1 MVIAYAAAVIHMDN
15 LVTSNIRQRPIR
27 TLVSVAGVAL
37 GVSLIMLFTG
47 LARGMS
53 EDLQKR
59 ASNVR
64 AELIFMRPG
73 AVQLTATTANL
84 DTRYVDRLKQI
95 EGIEEALPVIR
106 HIFQGNKGFG
116 FEQIDGVPWA
126 VYAGMNGINM
136 VEGRGPQGLNEVVI
150 DETKAR
156 NSNLRVGDTLKPFGT
171 GEYRV
176 AGIYSPESGARVKM
190 SLEAMQKAL
199 ESEGKCTFIFV
210 KLRNPDQLQEVAQRI
225 DRELPGNTIQPTREV
240 FTSFEK
246 SIPYL
251 GVFLRVLVGL
261 AAVVSSLVVMLAMY
275 TTITERTR
283 EIGILKA
290 MGASRS
296 YIVGIIEKEAIL
308 ISVIGLVAGFV
319 VSLIA
324 GFLIHKTYG
333 LVFEYSW
340 TWAVVAAAIGVIGG
354 IMGALYPALRASN
367 LDPVNALAYE

>member
-1 MVIAYAAAVIHMDN
+1 MDS

-37 GVSLIMLFTG
+37 GVSLVMLFTG

-53 EDLQKR
+53 NDLQRR
-59 ASNVR
+59 ATNVR

-73 AVQLTATTANL
+73 AIQFNSSTANL
-84 DTRYVDRLKQI
+84 DTRYADRLKQI
-95 EGIEEALPVIR
+95 EGVQDALPMIR
-106 HIFQGNKGFG
+106 NFVQGSKGIG
-116 FEQIDGVPWA
+116 IEQIDGVNWDG
-126 VYAGMNGINM
+126 YAQMNGMSM
-136 VEGRGPQGLNEVVI
+136 VAGRGPQNLNEVVV

-156 NSNLRVGDTLKPFGT
+156 TSNYHVGDIIKPLNNT
-171 GEYRV
+171 DQYRI
-176 AGIYSPESGARVKM
+176 AGIYSPESGPRVKM
-190 SLEAMQKAL
+190 SLEAMQKAI
-199 ESEGKCTFIFV
+199 EAENKCTFIFV
-210 KLRNPDQLQEVAQRI
+210 KLNNPDQMREVAKRI
-225 DRELPGNTIQPTREV
+225 DTELPGNMIQPTAEV

-251 GVFLRVLVGL
+251 TVFLRVLVVL

-290 MGASRS
+290 MGASRG

-308 ISVIGLVAGFV
+308 ISVIGLLAGFA
-319 VSLIA
+319 VSLLA
-324 GFLIHKTYG
+324 GFLIHKVYG

-340 TWAVVAAAIGVIGG
+340 AWASVAASIGIVGG
-354 IMGALYPALRASN
+354 ILGALYPAWRASN

>member
-1 MVIAYAAAVIHMDN
+1 MDN

-37 GVSLIMLFTG
+37 GVSLVMLFTG
-47 LARGMS
+47 LARGMAN
-53 EDLQKR
+53 DLQRR
-59 ASNVR
+59 ATNVR

-73 AVQLTATTANL
+73 AIQLTSSTANL
-84 DTRYVDRLKQI
+84 DTRYIDRLKQI
-95 EGIEEALPVIR
+95 DGVEQALPVIR
-106 HIFQGNKGFG
+106 YFFQGNNGIG
-116 FEQIDGVPWA
+116 LEQIDGVDWNG
-126 VYAGMNGINM
+126 YASMNGINM
-136 VEGRGPQGLNEVVI
+136 VAGHGPQNIHEIVI

-156 NSNLRVGDTLKPFGT
+156 NSNLHLGDVFTPFGKPEKNEE
-171 GEYRV
+171 GKENNKEYHV
-176 AGIYSPESGARVKM
+176 AGIYSPESGPRVKM

-199 ESEGKCTFIFV
+199 EVENKCTFIFIKV
-210 KLRNPDQLQEVAQRI
+210 RNPDQVQEVAQRI

-246 SIPYL
+246 TIPFL
-251 GVFLRVLVGL
+251 NTFLRVLVGL
-261 AAVVSSLVVMLAMY
+261 AAVVSALVVMLAMY

-290 MGASRS
+290 MGASRG

-308 ISVIGLVAGFV
+308 ISVIGLLAGFAVSLVAGY
-319 VSLIA
+319 
-324 GFLIHKTYG
+324 LIHEAYG

-340 TWAVVAAAIGVIGG
+340 SWALVAGSIGVIGG
-354 IMGALYPALRASN
+354 ILGALYPAWRASN